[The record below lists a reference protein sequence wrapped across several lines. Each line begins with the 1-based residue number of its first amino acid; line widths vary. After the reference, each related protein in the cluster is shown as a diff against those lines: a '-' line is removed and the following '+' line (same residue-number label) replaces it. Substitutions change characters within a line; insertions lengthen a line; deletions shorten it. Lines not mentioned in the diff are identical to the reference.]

1 MEGYNDEAPHNPSAN
16 IITTT
21 TTTSSSTTPAAAQV
35 IISAQDKRAVELEE
49 LRKRNV
55 AKTMQEQLDG
65 KGLPITKESF
75 YQQQKH
81 QLELIKQQK
90 LDAEANLH
98 NFRNKNVT
106 VADGA
111 KEEIKKKEMEAAALL
126 HSYRGKPEAILSH
139 QVKKFSNVAGSMS
152 KESLQ
157 QYVEVVSPSSQS
169 GDFAVNYSNAKSIF
183 DRSPN
188 VDDHDLKQ
196 GSGGKMDWKKGT
208 GNTDDDVNVD
218 DFLASLDNTLTS
230 TTLLDRVDDTGDFD
244 EMMPQEDHE
253 VTEIHQKNS
262 ESSNENSTETTGWVV
277 LEDQKQNL
285 RMESESTKNQVA
297 TFDDDNEKEKEGEK
311 NIAKDAESQ
320 DMQTWSIRYVTIS
333 FDLFTDPHSAPP
345 LKDGRG
351 CELLLKLMNDMQVIV
366 EECLQTLSQSG
377 VVKFPD
383 LEYKVDVVRSAVL
396 EATGERRPNV
406 VKSFVRVWIP
416 LNVMSSSCSIEQVE
430 MIVRSAL
437 KQSLVSTSNK
447 LFQIE

>member
-1 MEGYNDEAPHNPSAN
+1 MEGYKDEDPHNPSAN
-16 IITTT
+16 FIT

-35 IISAQDKRAVELEE
+35 IISAQDKRAEELEE

-55 AKTMQEQLDG
+55 AKIMQEQLDG

-75 YQQQKH
+75 YQQQKY

-106 VADGA
+106 IADGT

-169 GDFAVNYSNAKSIF
+169 DDFAVNYSHAKSIF

-196 GSGGKMDWKKGT
+196 GSGGKMDWKKDI

-230 TTLLDRVDDTGDFD
+230 ATLLDRVNDTGDFD

-285 RMESESTKNQVA
+285 RMESESTKSQVA

-320 DMQTWSIRYVTIS
+320 DMQTWSIRYITIS
-333 FDLFTDPHSAPP
+333 FDLFTDPHNAPP
-345 LKDGRG
+345 LIDGRG
-351 CELLLKLMNDMQVIV
+351 CELLLKLMNDMQLIV
-366 EECLQTLSQSG
+366 EECLQILSQSG
-377 VVKFPD
+377 VVKLPD

-396 EATGERRPNV
+396 EAARERRPNV